1 MLKTKIQAPV
11 FILGM
16 HRSGTTMV
24 AQALASAGV
33 YPGAICDHNAEPLYA
48 IDINERLLEEA
59 NGNWWNVPAEDALED
74 AVQSGMSALK
84 ARDLYAAHLK
94 ISTGSS
100 LRQWLHYSGPWLV
113 KDPRLSLTLPW
124 WLARFPNAKV
134 IWVLRNEAA
143 VVDSLLRR
151 QSLSYEAQSALDADE
166 ALELARAYT
175 TTAAKLL
182 KVYGVDYRAVHYED
196 LTSSDE
202 AIQRKTWFGLY
213 QFANVKPGQMTGFT
227 RRGKKQAEESVQ
239 EKSTY
244 VLPIDGPLV
253 SVIVPNY
260 NHADYLDERISTIVN
275 QTYQNIE
282 VLLMDDCSPDES
294 RSVLEKWA
302 AKDDRL
308 EVLFN
313 EKNSGSPFAQWDRG
327 SAWAKGKYLWIAE
340 SDDACALDMLALHV
354 DALERNEKAVMAYSH
369 SHLVDEEGAFLRD
382 FKEDYGFIFGDASRW
397 KSDFTVDGK
406 VEVARSIIFSNTV
419 PNASGVLFRKSVFDQ
434 VGAPE
439 TSWRLNGDWLF
450 YARLLQHGE
459 LQFFATARN
468 YFRFHERTQRS
479 RAIASYTAFDE
490 ILAMYN
496 IFEREGWTD
505 QQTLQ
510 SARAQVAMWWAGNV
524 FSMKWSWEVLRNN
537 IRLFGVFSRY
547 RSGLPSYLVKSALIK
562 STGGVVKAVGLKEP
576 VKKLAARLFPKTFF
590 PY

>member
-33 YPGAICDHNAEPLYA
+33 YPGAICDHNSEPLYA

-59 NGNWWNVPAEDALED
+59 NGNWWNVPSESALEV
-74 AVQSGMSALK
+74 AVKSGISALK

-100 LRQWLHYSGPWLV
+100 LRQWMHYAGPWLV

-124 WLARFPNAKV
+124 WLERFPNAKV
-134 IWVLRNEAA
+134 IWVLRDEAA
-143 VVDSLLRR
+143 VVDSLLLR
-151 QSLSYEAQSALDADE
+151 QSLSYEAQSALGAE
-166 ALELARAYT
+166 GALELARAYT
-175 TTAAKLL
+175 SNAAKLL
-182 KVYGVDYRAVHYED
+182 KRYGVDYRAVHYED

-202 AIQRKTWFGLY
+202 AIQRKTWFSLY

-227 RRGKKQAEESVQ
+227 RRGKKQAKESVQ
-239 EKSTY
+239 KKSMY
-244 VLPIDGPLV
+244 VLPTDGPLV

-313 EKNSGSPFAQWDRG
+313 EKNSGSPFAQWARG

-354 DALERNEKAVMAYSH
+354 DALERNKKAVMAYSH
-369 SHLVDEEGAFLRD
+369 SHLVDEEGGFLRD

-490 ILAMYN
+490 ILAMYD

-537 IRLFGVFSRY
+537 GRLFRVFRRY
-547 RSGLPSYLVKSALIK
+547 RSGLLIYLVKSALIK
-562 STGGVVKAVGLKEP
+562 STGGVVKALGLKEP

>member
-1 MLKTKIQAPV
+1 
-11 FILGM
+11 
-16 HRSGTTMV
+16 MV

-33 YPGAICDHNAEPLYA
+33 YPGAICDHNSEPLYA
-48 IDINERLLEEA
+48 IDINDRLLEEA
-59 NGNWWNVPAEDALED
+59 SGNWWSVPGDASLEV
-74 AVQSGMSALK
+74 AMQSGLSELQ

-100 LRQWLHYSGPWLV
+100 LRQWFHYAGPWMV

-124 WLARFPNAKV
+124 WLERFPNAKV
-134 IWVLRNEAA
+134 IWVLRDEAA

-151 QSLSYEAQSALDADE
+151 QSLSYEAQSALDDE
-166 ALELARAYT
+166 SALELTRAYT
-175 TTAAKLL
+175 TNAAKLL
-182 KVYGVDYRAVHYED
+182 KRYGVDYRAVHYED
-196 LTSSDE
+196 LTNSDE
-202 AIQRKTWFGLY
+202 ALQRKTWFGLY
-213 QFANVKPGQMTGFT
+213 QFANVKAGQMTGFI
-227 RRGKKQAEESVQ
+227 RRGKKQVEEVVQ
-239 EKSTY
+239 KKSTY
-244 VLPIDGPLV
+244 VLPTDGPLV

-313 EKNSGSPFAQWDRG
+313 EKNSGSPFAQWARG

-354 DALERNEKAVMAYSH
+354 DALERNEKAAMAYSH

-397 KSDFTVDGK
+397 KSDFTADGK
-406 VEVARSIIFSNTV
+406 AEVARSMIFSNTI

-450 YARLLQHGE
+450 YSRLLQHGE

-490 ILAMYN
+490 ILAMYA
-496 IFEREGWTD
+496 IYEREGWTD
-505 QQTLQ
+505 QQTLR

-524 FSMKWSWEVLRNN
+524 FSMKWSWDVLRNN
-537 IRLFGVFSRY
+537 ARLFRVFRRH
-547 RSGLPSYLVKSALIK
+547 RSGLLIYLVRSTLIK
-562 STGGVVKAVGLKEP
+562 STGGVVKAVGLKKP

>member
-1 MLKTKIQAPV
+1 
-11 FILGM
+11 
-16 HRSGTTMV
+16 MV

-33 YPGAICDHNAEPLYA
+33 YPGAICDHNSEPLYA
-48 IDINERLLEEA
+48 IDINERLLEDA
-59 NGNWWNVPAEDALED
+59 NGNWWNVPVESALEA
-74 AVQSGMSALK
+74 AVQSGISALK

-100 LRQWLHYSGPWLV
+100 LRQWMHYAGPWLV

-124 WLARFPNAKV
+124 WLERFPNAKV
-134 IWVLRNEAA
+134 IWVLRDEAA
-143 VVDSLLRR
+143 VVDSLLLR
-151 QSLSYEAQSALDADE
+151 QSLSYEAQSALGAE
-166 ALELARAYT
+166 GALELARAYT
-175 TTAAKLL
+175 SNAAKLL
-182 KVYGVDYRAVHYED
+182 KRYGVDYRAVHYED

-202 AIQRKTWFGLY
+202 AIQRKTWFSLY

-239 EKSTY
+239 KKSMY
-244 VLPIDGPLV
+244 VLPTDGPLV

-313 EKNSGSPFAQWDRG
+313 EKNSGSPFAQWARG

-354 DALERNEKAVMAYSH
+354 DALERNKKAVMAYSH
-369 SHLVDEEGAFLRD
+369 SHLVDEEGGFLRD

-490 ILAMYN
+490 ILAMYD

-537 IRLFGVFSRY
+537 GRLFRVFRRY
-547 RSGLPSYLVKSALIK
+547 RSGLLIYLVKSALIK
-562 STGGVVKAVGLKEP
+562 STGGVVKALGLKEP

>member
-1 MLKTKIQAPV
+1 
-11 FILGM
+11 
-16 HRSGTTMV
+16 MV

-33 YPGAICDHNAEPLYA
+33 YPGAICDHNSEPLYA

-59 NGNWWNVPAEDALED
+59 NGNWWNVPAENALEA

-100 LRQWLHYSGPWLV
+100 LRQWMHYAGPWLV

-124 WLARFPNAKV
+124 WLERFPNAKV
-134 IWVLRNEAA
+134 IWVLRDEAA
-143 VVDSLLRR
+143 VVDSLLLR
-151 QSLSYEAQSALDADE
+151 QSLSYEAQSALGAE
-166 ALELARAYT
+166 GALELARAYT
-175 TTAAKLL
+175 SNAAKLL
-182 KVYGVDYRAVHYED
+182 KRYGVDYRAVHYED

-202 AIQRKTWFGLY
+202 AIQRKTWFSLY

-239 EKSTY
+239 KKSMY
-244 VLPIDGPLV
+244 VLPTDGPLV

-313 EKNSGSPFAQWDRG
+313 EKNSGSPFAQWARG

-369 SHLVDEEGAFLRD
+369 SHLVDEEGGFLRD

-490 ILAMYN
+490 ILAMYD

-537 IRLFGVFSRY
+537 GRLFRVFRRY
-547 RSGLPSYLVKSALIK
+547 RSGLLIYLVKSALIK
-562 STGGVVKAVGLKEP
+562 STGGVVKALGLKEP

>member
-1 MLKTKIQAPV
+1 
-11 FILGM
+11 
-16 HRSGTTMV
+16 MV

-33 YPGAICDHNAEPLYA
+33 YPGAICDHNSEPLYA

-59 NGNWWNVPAEDALED
+59 NGNWWNVPTESALEA
-74 AVQSGMSALK
+74 AVQSGMGELT

-100 LRQWLHYSGPWLV
+100 LRQWMHYSGPWLV

-124 WLARFPNAKV
+124 WLERFPNAKV
-134 IWVLRNEAA
+134 IWVLRDETA

-151 QSLSYEAQSALDADE
+151 QSLSYEAQSALDAE
-166 ALELARAYT
+166 SALELARAYT
-175 TTAAKLL
+175 SNAAKLL
-182 KVYGVDYRAVHYED
+182 KRYGVDYCAVYYED
-196 LTSSDE
+196 LTNSDE
-202 AIQRKTWFGLY
+202 ALQRKTWFGLY
-213 QFANVKPGQMTGFT
+213 QFSNVKPGQMTGFSG
-227 RRGKKQAEESVQ
+227 RGEKRVEEIAQ
-239 EKSTY
+239 RKSTHL
-244 VLPIDGPLV
+244 LPTDGPLV

-260 NHADYLDERISTIVN
+260 SHADYLDERISTIVN

-294 RSVLEKWA
+294 RSVLEEWA

-313 EKNSGSPFAQWDRG
+313 EKNSGSPFAQWARG

-397 KSDFTVDGK
+397 KSDFTVEGK

-439 TSWRLNGDWLF
+439 TNWRLNGDWLF

-459 LQFFATARN
+459 LQFFAEARN

-479 RAIASYTAFDE
+479 RAISSYTAFDE
-490 ILAMYN
+490 ILAMYD

-524 FSMKWSWEVLRNN
+524 FSMKWSLDVLRNN
-537 IRLFGVFSRY
+537 VRLFRVFRRY
-547 RSGLPSYLVKSALIK
+547 RSGLLMYLVKSALIK

>member
-11 FILGM
+11 LILGM

-33 YPGAICDHNAEPLYA
+33 YPGAICDHNSEPLYA
-48 IDINERLLEEA
+48 IDINDRLLEEA
-59 NGNWWNVPAEDALED
+59 SGNWWSVPGDASLEV
-74 AVQSGMSALK
+74 AMQSGLSELQ

-100 LRQWLHYSGPWLV
+100 LRQWFHYAGPWMV

-124 WLARFPNAKV
+124 WLERFPNAKV
-134 IWVLRNEAA
+134 IWVLRDEAA

-151 QSLSYEAQSALDADE
+151 QSLSYEAQSALDDE
-166 ALELARAYT
+166 SALELTRAYT
-175 TTAAKLL
+175 TNAAKLL
-182 KVYGVDYRAVHYED
+182 KRYGVDYRAVHYED
-196 LTSSDE
+196 LTNSDE
-202 AIQRKTWFGLY
+202 ALQRKTWFGLY
-213 QFANVKPGQMTGFT
+213 QFANVKAGQMTGFI
-227 RRGKKQAEESVQ
+227 RRGKKQAEVLVQ
-239 EKSTY
+239 KKSTY
-244 VLPIDGPLV
+244 VLPTDGPLV

-313 EKNSGSPFAQWDRG
+313 EKNSGSPFAQWARG

-354 DALERNEKAVMAYSH
+354 DALERNEKAAMAYSH

-382 FKEDYGFIFGDASRW
+382 FKTDYGFIFGDASRW
-397 KSDFTVDGK
+397 KSDFTIDGK
-406 VEVARSIIFSNTV
+406 AEVARSMIFSNTI
-419 PNASGVLFRKSVFDQ
+419 PNASGVLFRKSIFDL

-450 YARLLQHGE
+450 YSRLLQHGE

-468 YFRFHERTQRS
+468 YFRFHERTQR
-479 RAIASYTAFDE
+479 
-490 ILAMYN
+490 
-496 IFEREGWTD
+496 
-505 QQTLQ
+505 
-510 SARAQVAMWWAGNV
+510 
-524 FSMKWSWEVLRNN
+524 
-537 IRLFGVFSRY
+537 
-547 RSGLPSYLVKSALIK
+547 
-562 STGGVVKAVGLKEP
+562 
-576 VKKLAARLFPKTFF
+576 
-590 PY
+590 

>member
-1 MLKTKIQAPV
+1 MLKTKVQAPV

-33 YPGAICDHNAEPLYA
+33 YPGAICDHNSEPLYA

-59 NGNWWNVPAEDALED
+59 NGNWWNVPDDTSLEA
-74 AVQSGMSALK
+74 AVQSGMIDLQ

-100 LRQWLHYSGPWLV
+100 LRQRLHYAGPWLV
-113 KDPRLSLTLPW
+113 KDPRLSLTLSW
-124 WLARFPNAKV
+124 WLERFPDAKV
-134 IWVLRNEAA
+134 IWVLRDEAA

-151 QSLSYEAQSALDADE
+151 QSLSYEAQSTLDAE
-166 ALELARAYT
+166 SALALARAYT
-175 TTAAKLL
+175 SNAAKLL
-182 KVYGVDYRAVHYED
+182 KRYGVDYRAVHYED
-196 LTSSDE
+196 LTNSDE
-202 AIQRKTWFGLY
+202 ALQRKTWFGLY
-213 QFANVKPGQMTGFT
+213 QFANVKPGRMTGFS
-227 RRGKKQAEESVQ
+227 RRGKEQVEEVVQ
-239 EKSTY
+239 NKSTN
-244 VLPIDGPLV
+244 VLPTDGPLV

-260 NHADYLDERISTIVN
+260 NHADYLDERISTIVD
-275 QTYQNIE
+275 QTYKNIE

-313 EKNSGSPFAQWDRG
+313 EKNSGSPFAQWARG

-369 SHLVDEEGAFLRD
+369 SHLVDEEGTFLRD

-397 KSDFTVDGK
+397 KSDFTVEGK

-459 LQFFATARN
+459 LQFFAEARN

-490 ILAMYN
+490 ILAMYD

-524 FSMKWSWEVLRNN
+524 FSMKWSLDVLRNN
-537 IRLFGVFSRY
+537 VRLFRVFRRY
-547 RSGLPSYLVKSALIK
+547 RSGLLMYLVKSALIK

>member
-11 FILGM
+11 LILGM

-33 YPGAICDHNAEPLYA
+33 YPGAICDHNSEPLYA
-48 IDINERLLEEA
+48 IDINDRLLEEA
-59 NGNWWNVPAEDALED
+59 SGNWWSVPGDASLEV
-74 AVQSGMSALK
+74 AMQSGLSELQ

-100 LRQWLHYSGPWLV
+100 LRQWFHYAGPWMV

-124 WLARFPNAKV
+124 WLERFPNAKV
-134 IWVLRNEAA
+134 IWVLRDEAA

-151 QSLSYEAQSALDADE
+151 QSLSYEAQSELDDE
-166 ALELARAYT
+166 SALELTRAYT
-175 TTAAKLL
+175 TNAAKLL
-182 KVYGVDYRAVHYED
+182 KRYGVDYRAVHYED
-196 LTSSDE
+196 LTNSDE
-202 AIQRKTWFGLY
+202 ALQRKTWFGLY
-213 QFANVKPGQMTGFT
+213 QFSNVKPGQMTGFSG
-227 RRGKKQAEESVQ
+227 RGKKRVEEIVQ
-239 EKSTY
+239 RKSTHL
-244 VLPIDGPLV
+244 LPTDGPLV

-260 NHADYLDERISTIVN
+260 SHADYLDERISTIVN
-275 QTYQNIE
+275 QTYKNIE

-294 RSVLEKWA
+294 RSVLEQWA

-313 EKNSGSPFAQWDRG
+313 EKNSGSPFAQWARG

-340 SDDACALDMLALHV
+340 SDDACELDMLALHV
-354 DALERNEKAVMAYSH
+354 DALERNAKAVMAYSH

-382 FKEDYGFIFGDASRW
+382 FREDYGFIFGDASRW
-397 KSDFTVDGK
+397 KSDFTVEGK

-439 TSWRLNGDWLF
+439 TNWRLNGDWLF

-459 LQFFATARN
+459 LQFFAKARN

-490 ILAMYN
+490 ILAMYD
-496 IFEREGWTD
+496 IFEREDWAD

-524 FSMKWSWEVLRNN
+524 FSMKWSLDVLRNN
-537 IRLFGVFSRY
+537 VRLFRVFRRY
-547 RSGLPSYLVKSALIK
+547 RGGLLMYLVKSALIK
-562 STGGVVKAVGLKEP
+562 STGGVVKAAGLKEP

>member
-1 MLKTKIQAPV
+1 
-11 FILGM
+11 
-16 HRSGTTMV
+16 MV

-33 YPGAICDHNAEPLYA
+33 YPGAICDHNSEPLYA

-59 NGNWWNVPAEDALED
+59 NGNWWNVPAESALEA
-74 AVQSGMSALK
+74 AVKSGMSALK

-100 LRQWLHYSGPWLV
+100 LRQWMHYAGPWLV
-113 KDPRLSLTLPW
+113 KDPRLCLTLPW
-124 WLARFPNAKV
+124 WLERFPNAKV
-134 IWVLRNEAA
+134 IWVLRDEAA
-143 VVDSLLRR
+143 VVDSLLLR
-151 QSLSYEAQSALDADE
+151 QSLSYEAQSALGAE
-166 ALELARAYT
+166 GALELARAYT
-175 TTAAKLL
+175 SNAAKLL
-182 KVYGVDYRAVHYED
+182 KRYGVDYRAVHYED

-202 AIQRKTWFGLY
+202 AIQRKTWFSLY

-227 RRGKKQAEESVQ
+227 RRGTKQVEESVQ
-239 EKSTY
+239 KKSMY
-244 VLPIDGPLV
+244 VLPTDGPLV

-313 EKNSGSPFAQWDRG
+313 EKNSGSPFAQWARG

-369 SHLVDEEGAFLRD
+369 SHLVDEEGGFLRD

-490 ILAMYN
+490 ILAMYD
-496 IFEREGWTD
+496 IFESEGWTD

-537 IRLFGVFSRY
+537 GRLFRVFRRY
-547 RSGLPSYLVKSALIK
+547 RSGLLIYLVKSALIK
-562 STGGVVKAVGLKEP
+562 STGGVVKALGLKEP

>member
-33 YPGAICDHNAEPLYA
+33 YPGAICDHNSEPLYA

-59 NGNWWNVPAEDALED
+59 NGNWWNVPAESALEV
-74 AVQSGMSALK
+74 AVKSGMSALK

-100 LRQWLHYSGPWLV
+100 LRQWMHYAGPWLV

-124 WLARFPNAKV
+124 WLERFPNAKV
-134 IWVLRNEAA
+134 IWVLRDEAA
-143 VVDSLLRR
+143 VVDSLLLR
-151 QSLSYEAQSALDADE
+151 QSLSYEAQSALGAE
-166 ALELARAYT
+166 GALELARAYT
-175 TTAAKLL
+175 SNAAKLL
-182 KVYGVDYRAVHYED
+182 KRCGVDYRAVHYED

-202 AIQRKTWFGLY
+202 AIQRKTWFSLY

-239 EKSTY
+239 KKSMY
-244 VLPIDGPLV
+244 VLPTDGPLV

-313 EKNSGSPFAQWDRG
+313 EKNSGSPFAQWARG

-369 SHLVDEEGAFLRD
+369 SHLVDEEGGFLRD

-459 LQFFATARN
+459 LRFFATARN

-490 ILAMYN
+490 ILAMYD

-537 IRLFGVFSRY
+537 GRLFRVFRRY
-547 RSGLPSYLVKSALIK
+547 RSGLLIYLVKSALIK
-562 STGGVVKAVGLKEP
+562 STGGVVKALGLKEP

>member
-1 MLKTKIQAPV
+1 
-11 FILGM
+11 
-16 HRSGTTMV
+16 MV

-33 YPGAICDHNAEPLYA
+33 YPGAICDHNSEPLYG

-59 NGNWWNVPAEDALED
+59 NGNWWNVPSESALEV
-74 AVQSGMSALK
+74 AVKSGISALK

-100 LRQWLHYSGPWLV
+100 LRQWMHYAGPWLV
-113 KDPRLSLTLPW
+113 KDPRLCLTLPW
-124 WLARFPNAKV
+124 WLERFPNAKV
-134 IWVLRNEAA
+134 IWVLRDEAA
-143 VVDSLLRR
+143 VVDSLLLR
-151 QSLSYEAQSALDADE
+151 QSLSYEAQSALGAE
-166 ALELARAYT
+166 GALELARAYT
-175 TTAAKLL
+175 SNAAKLL
-182 KVYGVDYRAVHYED
+182 KRYGVDYRAVHYED

-202 AIQRKTWFGLY
+202 AIQRKTWFSLY

-227 RRGKKQAEESVQ
+227 RRGTKQVEESVQ
-239 EKSTY
+239 KKSMY
-244 VLPIDGPLV
+244 VLPTDGPLV

-313 EKNSGSPFAQWDRG
+313 EKNSGSPFAQWARG

-369 SHLVDEEGAFLRD
+369 SHLVDEEGGFLRD

-479 RAIASYTAFDE
+479 RAIASYMAFDE
-490 ILAMYN
+490 ILAMYD

-537 IRLFGVFSRY
+537 GRLFRVFRRY
-547 RSGLPSYLVKSALIK
+547 RSGLLIYLVKSALIK
-562 STGGVVKAVGLKEP
+562 STGGVVKALGLKEP
-576 VKKLAARLFPKTFF
+576 VKK
-590 PY
+590 

>member
-24 AQALASAGV
+24 AQALAAAGV
-33 YPGAICDHNAEPLYA
+33 YPGAICDHNSEPLYA

-59 NGNWWNVPAEDALED
+59 NGNWWNVPAESALEA
-74 AVQSGMSALK
+74 AVKSGMSALK

-100 LRQWLHYSGPWLV
+100 LRQWMHYAGPWLV

-124 WLARFPNAKV
+124 WLERFPNAKV
-134 IWVLRNEAA
+134 IWVLRDEAA
-143 VVDSLLRR
+143 VVDSLLSR
-151 QSLSYEAQSALDADE
+151 QSLSYEAQSALGAE
-166 ALELARAYT
+166 GALELARAYT
-175 TTAAKLL
+175 SNAAKLL
-182 KVYGVDYRAVHYED
+182 KRYGVDYRAVHYED

-202 AIQRKTWFGLY
+202 AIQRKTWFSLY

-239 EKSTY
+239 KKSMY
-244 VLPIDGPLV
+244 VLPTDGPLV

-313 EKNSGSPFAQWDRG
+313 EKNSGSPFAQWARG

-369 SHLVDEEGAFLRD
+369 SHLVDEEGGFLRD

-490 ILAMYN
+490 ILAMYD

-537 IRLFGVFSRY
+537 GRLFRVFSRY
-547 RSGLPSYLVKSALIK
+547 RSGLLIYLVKSALIK

>member
-33 YPGAICDHNAEPLYA
+33 YPGAICDHNSEPLYA

-59 NGNWWNVPAEDALED
+59 NGNWWNVPSESALEV
-74 AVQSGMSALK
+74 AVKSGMSALK

-100 LRQWLHYSGPWLV
+100 LRQWMHYAGPWLV
-113 KDPRLSLTLPW
+113 KDPRLCLTLPW
-124 WLARFPNAKV
+124 WLERFPNAKV
-134 IWVLRNEAA
+134 IWVLRDEAA
-143 VVDSLLRR
+143 VVDSLLLR
-151 QSLSYEAQSALDADE
+151 QSLSYEAQSALGAE
-166 ALELARAYT
+166 GALELARAYT
-175 TTAAKLL
+175 SNAAKLL
-182 KVYGVDYRAVHYED
+182 KRYGVDYRAVHYED

-202 AIQRKTWFGLY
+202 AIQRKTWFSLY

-239 EKSTY
+239 KKSMY
-244 VLPIDGPLV
+244 VLPTDGPLV

-313 EKNSGSPFAQWDRG
+313 EKNSGSPFAQWARG

-369 SHLVDEEGAFLRD
+369 SHLVDEEGGFLRD

-490 ILAMYN
+490 ILAMYD

-537 IRLFGVFSRY
+537 GRLFRVFRRY
-547 RSGLPSYLVKSALIK
+547 RSGLLIYLVKSALIK
-562 STGGVVKAVGLKEP
+562 STGGVVKALGLKEP

>member
-1 MLKTKIQAPV
+1 
-11 FILGM
+11 
-16 HRSGTTMV
+16 
-24 AQALASAGV
+24 
-33 YPGAICDHNAEPLYA
+33 
-48 IDINERLLEEA
+48 
-59 NGNWWNVPAEDALED
+59 
-74 AVQSGMSALK
+74 
-84 ARDLYAAHLK
+84 
-94 ISTGSS
+94 
-100 LRQWLHYSGPWLV
+100 
-113 KDPRLSLTLPW
+113 
-124 WLARFPNAKV
+124 
-134 IWVLRNEAA
+134 
-143 VVDSLLRR
+143 
-151 QSLSYEAQSALDADE
+151 
-166 ALELARAYT
+166 
-175 TTAAKLL
+175 
-182 KVYGVDYRAVHYED
+182 
-196 LTSSDE
+196 
-202 AIQRKTWFGLY
+202 
-213 QFANVKPGQMTGFT
+213 MTGFSG
-227 RRGKKQAEESVQ
+227 RGKKRVEEIVQ
-239 EKSTY
+239 RKSTHL
-244 VLPIDGPLV
+244 LPTDGPLV

-275 QTYQNIE
+275 QTYKNIE

-294 RSVLEKWA
+294 RSVLEQWA

-313 EKNSGSPFAQWDRG
+313 EKNSGSPFAQWARG

-340 SDDACALDMLALHV
+340 SDDACELDMLALHV

-382 FKEDYGFIFGDASRW
+382 FREDYGFIFGDASRW
-397 KSDFTVDGK
+397 KSDFTVEGK

-439 TSWRLNGDWLF
+439 TNWLLNGDWLF

-490 ILAMYN
+490 ILAMYD
-496 IFEREGWTD
+496 IFEREDWAD

-524 FSMKWSWEVLRNN
+524 FSMKWSLDVLRNN
-537 IRLFGVFSRY
+537 VRLFRVFRRY
-547 RSGLPSYLVKSALIK
+547 RGGLLMYLVKSALIK
-562 STGGVVKAVGLKEP
+562 STGGVVKAAGLKEP

>member
-1 MLKTKIQAPV
+1 
-11 FILGM
+11 
-16 HRSGTTMV
+16 MV
-24 AQALASAGV
+24 AQALAAAEV
-33 YPGAICDHNAEPLYA
+33 YPGAVCDHNSEALYA
-48 IDINERLLEEA
+48 IDINDKILSQA
-59 NGNWWNVPAEDALED
+59 GGNWWQVPDNQALED
-74 AVQSGMSALK
+74 SLESALSAIQ
-84 ARDLYAAHLK
+84 AREIYAAHLK
-94 ISTGSS
+94 IASGSS
-100 LRQWLHYSGPWLV
+100 LRQWLHYAGPWVV

-124 WLARFPNAKV
+124 WLRRFPNAKV
-134 IWVLRNEAA
+134 IWVLREEVA

-151 QSLSYEAQSALDADE
+151 QALSHEAYSDLNAE
-166 ALELARAYT
+166 SALELARAYNAN
-175 TTAAKLL
+175 AAKLL
-182 KVYGVDYRAVHYED
+182 KRYGVDYRAVHYED
-196 LTSSDE
+196 LTHSDE
-202 AIQRKTWFGLY
+202 ALQRKTWFGLY
-213 QFANVKPGQMTGFT
+213 QFANVKPGQMTGFV
-227 RRGKKQAEESVQ
+227 RRGKKHIEEVVQ
-239 EKSTY
+239 KKSTY
-244 VLPIDGPLV
+244 VLPTDGPLV

-275 QTYQNIE
+275 QTYRTIE

-302 AKDDRL
+302 VKDDRL

-313 EKNSGSPFAQWDRG
+313 EENSGSPFAQWARG

-369 SHLVDEEGAFLRD
+369 SHLVDDKGAFLRD
-382 FKEDYGFIFGDASRW
+382 FREDYGFIFGDASRW

-406 VEVARSIIFSNTV
+406 VEVARSMIFSNTV

-450 YARLLQHGE
+450 YARLLQYGE
-459 LQFFATARN
+459 LQFFTEARN

-490 ILAMYN
+490 ILAMYA

-505 QQTLQ
+505 EQTLQ

-524 FSMKWSWEVLRNN
+524 FSMKLSWDVLRNN
-537 IRLFGVFSRY
+537 ARLFRVFSAY
-547 RSGLPSYLVKSALIK
+547 RSGLLIYLVKSAAIK
-562 STGGVVKAVGLKEP
+562 STGAVIKAMGLKEP

>member
-33 YPGAICDHNAEPLYA
+33 YPGAICDHNSEPLYA

-59 NGNWWNVPAEDALED
+59 NGNWWNVPVESALEV
-74 AVQSGMSALK
+74 AVKSGMSALK

-100 LRQWLHYSGPWLV
+100 LRQWMHYAGPWLV

-124 WLARFPNAKV
+124 WLERFPNAKV
-134 IWVLRNEAA
+134 IWVLRDEAA

-151 QSLSYEAQSALDADE
+151 QSLSYEAQSALGAE
-166 ALELARAYT
+166 GALELARAYT
-175 TTAAKLL
+175 SNAAKLL
-182 KVYGVDYRAVHYED
+182 KRCGVDYRAVHYED

-202 AIQRKTWFGLY
+202 AIQRKTWFSLY

-239 EKSTY
+239 KKSMY
-244 VLPIDGPLV
+244 VLPTDGPLV

-313 EKNSGSPFAQWDRG
+313 EKNSGSPFAQWARG

-369 SHLVDEEGAFLRD
+369 SHLVDEEGGFLRD

-490 ILAMYN
+490 ILAMYD

-537 IRLFGVFSRY
+537 GRLFRIFSRY
-547 RSGLPSYLVKSALIK
+547 RSGLLIYLVKSALIK
-562 STGGVVKAVGLKEP
+562 STGGVVKALGLKEP

>member
-1 MLKTKIQAPV
+1 
-11 FILGM
+11 
-16 HRSGTTMV
+16 MV
-24 AQALASAGV
+24 AQALAAAGV
-33 YPGAICDHNAEPLYA
+33 YPGAICDHNSEPLYA

-59 NGNWWNVPAEDALED
+59 NGNWWNVPSESALEV
-74 AVQSGMSALK
+74 AVKSGISALK

-100 LRQWLHYSGPWLV
+100 LRQWMHYAGPWLV

-124 WLARFPNAKV
+124 WLERFPNAKV
-134 IWVLRNEAA
+134 IWVLRDEAA
-143 VVDSLLRR
+143 VVDSLLHR
-151 QSLSYEAQSALDADE
+151 QSLSYEAQSALGAE
-166 ALELARAYT
+166 GALELARAYT
-175 TTAAKLL
+175 SNAAKLL
-182 KVYGVDYRAVHYED
+182 KRYGVDYRAVHYED

-202 AIQRKTWFGLY
+202 AIQRKTWFSLY

-239 EKSTY
+239 KKSMY
-244 VLPIDGPLV
+244 VLPTDGPLV

-313 EKNSGSPFAQWDRG
+313 EKNSGSPFAQWARG

-354 DALERNEKAVMAYSH
+354 DALERNKKAVMAYSH
-369 SHLVDEEGAFLRD
+369 SHLVDEEGGFLRD

-397 KSDFTVDGK
+397 KSDFTADGK

-490 ILAMYN
+490 ILAMYD

-537 IRLFGVFSRY
+537 GRLFRVFRRY
-547 RSGLPSYLVKSALIK
+547 RSGLLIYLVKSALIK
-562 STGGVVKAVGLKEP
+562 STGGVVKALGLKEP

>member
-33 YPGAICDHNAEPLYA
+33 YPGAICDHNSEPLYA

-59 NGNWWNVPAEDALED
+59 NGNWWNVPAESALEV
-74 AVQSGMSALK
+74 AVKSGMSALK

-100 LRQWLHYSGPWLV
+100 LRQWMHYAGPWLV

-124 WLARFPNAKV
+124 WLERFPNAKV
-134 IWVLRNEAA
+134 IWVLRDEAA

-151 QSLSYEAQSALDADE
+151 QSLSYEAQSALGAE
-166 ALELARAYT
+166 GALELARAYT
-175 TTAAKLL
+175 SNAAKLL
-182 KVYGVDYRAVHYED
+182 KRCGVDYRAVHYED

-202 AIQRKTWFGLY
+202 AIQRKTWFSLY

-239 EKSTY
+239 KKSMY
-244 VLPIDGPLV
+244 VLPTDGPLV

-313 EKNSGSPFAQWDRG
+313 EKNSGSPFAQWARG

-369 SHLVDEEGAFLRD
+369 SHLVDEEGGFLRD

-490 ILAMYN
+490 ILAMYD

-537 IRLFGVFSRY
+537 GRLFRVFRRY
-547 RSGLPSYLVKSALIK
+547 RSGLLIYLVKSALIK
-562 STGGVVKAVGLKEP
+562 STGGVVKALGLKEP

>member
-1 MLKTKIQAPV
+1 
-11 FILGM
+11 M
-16 HRSGTTMV
+16 H
-24 AQALASAGV
+24 
-33 YPGAICDHNAEPLYA
+33 YA
-48 IDINERLLEEA
+48 
-59 NGNWWNVPAEDALED
+59 
-74 AVQSGMSALK
+74 
-84 ARDLYAAHLK
+84 
-94 ISTGSS
+94 
-100 LRQWLHYSGPWLV
+100 GPWLV

-124 WLARFPNAKV
+124 WLERFPNAKV
-134 IWVLRNEAA
+134 IWVLRDEAA

-151 QSLSYEAQSALDADE
+151 QSLSYEAQSALGAE
-166 ALELARAYT
+166 GALELARAYT
-175 TTAAKLL
+175 SNAAKLL
-182 KVYGVDYRAVHYED
+182 KRYGVDYRAVHYED

-202 AIQRKTWFGLY
+202 AIQRKTWFSLY

-239 EKSTY
+239 KKSMY
-244 VLPIDGPLV
+244 VLPTDGPLV

-313 EKNSGSPFAQWDRG
+313 EKNSGSPFAQWARG

-369 SHLVDEEGAFLRD
+369 SHLVDEEGGFLRD

-490 ILAMYN
+490 ILAMYD

-537 IRLFGVFSRY
+537 VRLFRIFSRY
-547 RSGLPSYLVKSALIK
+547 RSGLLIYLVKSALIK